1 MWKDNGWASII
12 TRGARFVLL
21 TLAACTPSVPQGVPP
36 DGVPDPLL
44 LGRFEDDYGSRY
56 TITAD
61 LWTHHPRA
69 RYRIVRWRPE
79 AGYLIAR
86 NDPDNPGEGGLW
98 TRIDWMPLP
107 GMPPW
112 EWGFCLSAYNA
123 PSAAAAESTRIAR
136 RDTPR
141 TGCNGHP
148 FSRMKAVR

>member
-1 MWKDNGWASII
+1 MAPP
-12 TRGARFVLL
+12 REVL
-21 TLAACTPSVPQGVPP
+21 PQGL
-36 DGVPDPLL
+36 PDPLV

-56 TITAD
+56 TITTG

-69 RYRIVRWRPE
+69 RYYIVRWRPD
-79 AGYLIAR
+79 ARYLIAR
-86 NDPDNPGEGGLW
+86 NDPANPGEGGRW

-107 GMPPW
+107 GMSPW
-112 EWGFCLSAYNA
+112 QWGFCMSAYNA
-123 PSAAAAESTRIAR
+123 PSAAAAESTRVAR